1 MVLRMPRPRT
11 VRLAA
16 LLSGAVA
23 VTALLVAP
31 HTGHAPRADE
41 RVELASYPTNA
52 GKIYRW
58 GNAQWAD
65 DFIGPVKK
73 MWSINHRRLVRNQH
87 GMLTIN
93 ATRSSGTVAATV
105 AGHGRRVGRWEARV
119 RAEQYTRRYTPYKVV
134 WELIPTGAYHC
145 GAKSIV
151 LAQYPLGSHRAHVF
165 VRNGSM
171 QFTAAKRRDL
181 SAGPFHTYAVE

>member
-31 HTGHAPRADE
+31 QAGQAPQATE
-41 RVELASYPTNA
+41 KFELAKYPTNA

-65 DFIGPVKK
+65 DFVGPVKR

-93 ATRSSGTVAATV
+93 ATRGSGT
-105 AGHGRRVGRWEARV
+105 
-119 RAEQYTRRYTPYKVV
+119 
-134 WELIPTGAYHC
+134 
-145 GAKSIV
+145 
-151 LAQYPLGSHRAHVF
+151 
-165 VRNGSM
+165 
-171 QFTAAKRRDL
+171 
-181 SAGPFHTYAVE
+181 